1 MRKFIFI
8 FVSFFTFSFGL
19 LAQDKSETRYE
30 MYGFVRTD
38 FFADSRKMYNS
49 VQDLFSFYP
58 MYSVPGA
65 NGEDLNDVSSAG
77 LSSIT
82 TRLGFNFYAPGLF
95 KSKSKSVIE
104 IDFGGAPNY
113 WLLRL
118 RQAFTQL
125 SWKNSD
131 LLVGQTWHPLFTR
144 SMMPNMLSLNT
155 GAPFQPFNRSPQIQ
169 YNNYLG
175 KLKLTGA
182 MVYQMMYTSSGPEGS
197 SYYYQRN
204 AIMPEL
210 FVSAE
215 VNNSGLQLGVAVDYK
230 SIMPERYITN
240 NLGETAINKNLL
252 STPAGMI
259 YGSYSKNLLA
269 IKAKAIYGQNL
280 TEHAVIGGYA
290 ITPEHDYIPF
300 NTLTSFINVCYG
312 KKHVAGLFAGYTS
325 NLGPDKDLPANSK
338 FYGFGVDK
346 ANTANE
352 MIVSDIYRITP
363 TYSYNL
369 KNWKVGVEL
378 EYTNAWWGRRSSVN
392 GSIDK
397 TESTENYR
405 VAALMMYS
413 F

>member
-1 MRKFIFI
+1 MRK
-8 FVSFFTFSFGL
+8 SFLILFSVLLISGGI
-19 LAQDKSETRYE
+19 LAQEKSETRHE
-30 MYGFVRTD
+30 FYGFVRTD
-38 FFADSRKMYNS
+38 FFTDSRKMYNS

-58 MYSVPGA
+58 MYKVQGA
-65 NGEDLNDVSSAG
+65 NGEDLNSVAMSG
-77 LSSIT
+77 LSSLT
-82 TRLGFNFYAPGLF
+82 TRMGYNFYAPGLF

-118 RQAFTQL
+118 RQAYTQL
-125 SWKNSD
+125 IWEKSD

-144 SMMPNMLSLNT
+144 SMMPNLLSLNT

-169 YNNYLG
+169 YNNYIG

-182 MVYQMMYTSSGPEGS
+182 LVYQMMYTSTGPEGS

-210 FVSAE
+210 FASAE
-215 VNNSGLQLGVAVDYK
+215 INNSGFQFGLAADYK
-230 SIMPERYITN
+230 SILPERYITN
-240 NLGETAINKNLL
+240 NLGETAINKTLL
-252 STPAGMI
+252 STPAGMV
-259 YGSYSKNLLA
+259 YGSYTKKMLS

-280 TEHAVIGGYA
+280 TEQAVIGGYA
-290 ITPEHDYIPF
+290 ITPDHEYIPF

-312 KKHVAGLFAGYTS
+312 KKHVAGLFAGYTA
-325 NLGPDKDLPANSK
+325 NLGPDKDLPVNSK

-346 ANTANE
+346 PNTANE
-352 MIVSDIYRITP
+352 MMVSDIFRITP

-369 KNWKVGVEL
+369 KNWKVGLEL
-378 EYTNAWWGRRSSVN
+378 EYTKAGWGRRSVSN
-392 GSIDK
+392 GNIDK

-405 VAALMMYS
+405 LAALLMYS